1 MNFKIINSNWR
12 LTALSVAGT
21 LLGFFTPPPVTTS
34 VSQELIALFGLLLAG
49 ALPTMILTATILRAG
64 AFSPKRVGEYG
75 AALESQL
82 SFWFA
87 LFIWAMGACVAI
99 MLAKAMWDP
108 KTPYVLWL
116 PDALLNRLRVK
127 LPTIEITRLADTLL
141 GLCAAQV
148 VFRLFPMLNG
158 LKSLLRLNSLIATEE
173 AVAKAKAQTASGAAR
188 IKDIKSPPGH
198 GTLVDD

>member
-1 MNFKIINSNWR
+1 MTFGWPSAKLR
-12 LTALSVAGT
+12 LAGLSGIGIVIGFAAPTAV
-21 LLGFFTPPPVTTS
+21 VTS

-82 SFWFA
+82 SFWFS
-87 LFIWAMGACVAI
+87 LFIWAMGACVAV
-99 MLAKAMWDP
+99 MLAKALWDS
-108 KTPYVLWL
+108 KSPYVLWL
-116 PDALLNRLRVK
+116 PGSLWRFLHIKDPN
-127 LPTIEITRLADTLL
+127 IEITRFADTVL

-148 VFRLFPMLNG
+148 VFRLFPMLSG

-173 AVAKAKAQTASGAAR
+173 AVAKAKSQTATGAAKIR
-188 IKDIKSPPGH
+188 DIQASPGH
-198 GTLVDD
+198 GTMVDD